1 MPDHCTPLRMT
12 SAPGA
17 QTQINHQEVDYFC
30 GTGYYCLH
38 NHPEVITAA
47 HQALDRYGI
56 GSATTRAGFGNN
68 PVLLG
73 VEAKA
78 AQFFESEQALYY
90 VSGYLG
96 NAILLQG
103 LSPQYDLIFV
113 DEQSH
118 YSVMDGATLAC
129 KPIVAF
135 AHCNAQ
141 NLADQLKKH
150 CLQGQRPLVITD
162 GIFPTSGLIPPLR
175 DYHEILNSTEGGIL
189 CVDDAHATGVLGQ
202 KGQGTLEYCGVS
214 GPGRF
219 ASGTLSKAL
228 GGHGGII
235 AGSAEF
241 IQGLQQHCKIVA
253 GSSSVPAPAA
263 AASAKALDIIQ
274 TQPQLRVQLW
284 ANVARAK
291 NAFRALGFEHIPDT
305 PVPIICLSGVGLDLS
320 GIQQRLFQQGMATF
334 YVPGGSYSSVPEGG
348 AIRIAIF
355 SSHSTAQIDRLVQ
368 AVNECI

>member
-1 MPDHCTPLRMT
+1 MPDQFVPLQMT
-12 SAPGA
+12 SPPGA
-17 QTQINHQEVDYFC
+17 RTAINNRELDYFC

-38 NHPEVITAA
+38 NHPKVIAAA

-56 GSATTRAGFGNN
+56 GSATTRVGFGNN
-68 PVLLG
+68 PVLLD

-78 AQFFESEQALYY
+78 AQFFETEQALYY

-118 YSVMDGATLAC
+118 YSVMDGAALAR
-129 KPIVAF
+129 KPIVTF
-135 AHCNAQ
+135 AHCNPQ
-141 NLADQLKKH
+141 NLADQLNTH
-150 CLQGQRPLVITD
+150 CLPGQRPLVITD
-162 GIFPTSGLIPPLR
+162 GVFPTSGVIAPLR
-175 DYHEILNSTEGGIL
+175 DYDEILKPIEGAIL
-189 CVDDAHATGVLGQ
+189 CVDDAHATGVLGK

-214 GPGRF
+214 GPRRYS
-219 ASGTLSKAL
+219 SGTLSKAL

-235 AGSAEF
+235 AGAAEF

-253 GSSSVPAPAA
+253 GSSSVPVPAA

-274 TQPQLRVQLW
+274 TQPHLRERLW
-284 ANVARAK
+284 TNVARAK
-291 NAFRALGFEHIPDT
+291 NAFRALGFDNIPDT
-305 PVPIICLSGVGLDLS
+305 PVPIICLSGDGLDLS

-355 SSHSTAQIDRLVQ
+355 SSHSTAQIDALVT
-368 AVNECI
+368 AVKDCL